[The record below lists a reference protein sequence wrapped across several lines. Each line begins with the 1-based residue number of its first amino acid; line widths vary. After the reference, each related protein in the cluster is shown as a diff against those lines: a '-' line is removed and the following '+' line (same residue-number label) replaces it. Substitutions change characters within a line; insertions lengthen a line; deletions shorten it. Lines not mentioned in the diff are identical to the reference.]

1 MIRSLEGIITAL
13 GENNLVV
20 TVNSIGYLVYTP
32 RSRHEFIPGETIVL
46 HTHLVVRENVLDLY
60 GFVREEELQFFELL
74 LDVPKIGPKS
84 ALQILTQADPSL
96 LASSILTQDGD
107 GLHKLS
113 GIGKKTAISIV
124 THLAGKIDNIQ
135 SIEHGSPTIANT
147 LSQNQVDAIDA
158 LITLGY
164 DPQEARMYVLRHDK
178 SEDTKTLVQSVL
190 KEIPIP

>member
-1 MIRSLEGIITAL
+1 MIRSLEGIVSAL
-13 GENNLVV
+13 GENNLVL
-20 TVNSIGYLVYTP
+20 TVNHIGYLVYTP
-32 RSRHEFIPGETIVL
+32 LTREQFVPGESTKL
-46 HTHLVVRENVLDLY
+46 HTHLVVRENALDLY
-60 GFVREEELQFFELL
+60 GFVREEELSFFELL
-74 LDVPKIGPKS
+74 LSVPKIGPKS
-84 ALQILTQADPSL
+84 ALQVLCQADPSL
-96 LASSILTQDGD
+96 LASSILTQDAD
-107 GLHKLS
+107 SLHKLS
-113 GIGKKTAISIV
+113 GIGKKTALNIV

-135 SIEHGSPTIANT
+135 TIENGSPTLAAT